1 MAGDWIKLRT
11 NLPGDPAVIAMA
23 RALREDAFTI
33 VGRLHALWAW
43 ADQHTDDGDLPY
55 TVLADIDD
63 VVKKRGFAQQMLRVG
78 WLESRG
84 EEPGV
89 IIPMWDRHNGRSAK
103 KRCLDSE
110 AQRRKRETHT
120 DINRTMSESHS
131 DKTRPEPDQRRE
143 EKSYTPIVPASG
155 DEPGEKNEEQTSEEP
170 QAIADRNRALARAKA
185 LFRMRPGTPLD
196 PAETRAWG
204 KMSAIVAA
212 TADDDWLRL
221 EKYYAADLPDKN
233 NFRRRTLATLLNNW
247 SGEHIAAADYCGRIG
262 WRPGK
267 SEKKEKGVPPEGE
280 WRDVLQVLREEK
292 NPAVADIDPRTVRSW
307 SQLPP
312 AAQTAIW
319 EAIAVAEKEA
329 A

>member
-78 WLESRG
+78 WLEHRG

-143 EKSYTPIVPASG
+143 DNSNTPIVPASG
-155 DEPGEKNEEQTSEEP
+155 DKASKENTSPEAAAIEQ
-170 QAIADRNRALARAKA
+170 NLVRAKA
-185 LFRMRPGTPLD
+185 IFRKRPTTPLD
-196 PAETRAWG
+196 PSEHRAWR
-204 KMSAIVAA
+204 KVADLLEG
-212 TADDDWLRL
+212 TTETEWLQL
-221 EKYYAADLPDKN
+221 EAYYAADIPDKDN
-233 NFRRRTLATLLNNW
+233 YRRRELATLLNHW
-247 SGEHIAAADYCGRIG
+247 SGELTKAAAWCKQTD
-262 WRPGK
+262 WHPD
-267 SEKKEKGVPPEGE
+267 SAKKEKDGGAPPDDL
-280 WRDVLQVLREEK
+280 WREVLHALY
-292 NPAVADIDPRTVRSW
+292 PDSDPNVYSTW
-307 SQLPP
+307 SQVPDSLR
-312 AAQTAIW
+312 AEILSAIQL
-319 EAIAVAEKEA
+319 AEKEA

>member
-131 DKTRPEPDQRRE
+131 DKKRPDPDQRRE
-143 EKSYTPIVPASG
+143 ENSNTPIVPKG
-155 DEPGEKNEEQTSEEP
+155 DENPEPPAEEKPETLL
-170 QAIADRNRALARAKA
+170 RAMA
-185 LFRMRPGTPLD
+185 LFRMRPATPLD
-196 PAETRAWG
+196 RSSARAW
-204 KMSAIVAA
+204 KIAKAAVLATSAAE
-212 TADDDWLRL
+212 WSRL
-221 EKYYAADLPDKN
+221 EAYYAADLPDKDDY
-233 NFRRRTLATLLNNW
+233 RRQDLSTLLNNW
-247 SGEHIAAADYCGRIG
+247 SGELTKAARYCERQGLH
-262 WRPGK
+262 PD
-267 SEKKEKGVPPEGE
+267 SAKKEKDGGAPPDDL
-280 WRDVLQVLREEK
+280 WREVLHALY
-292 NPAVADIDPRTVRSW
+292 PDSDPSVYSTW
-307 SQLPP
+307 SQVPDSLR
-312 AAQTAIW
+312 AEILSAIQL
-319 EAIAVAEKEA
+319 AEKEA

>member
-78 WLESRG
+78 WLEHRG

-143 EKSYTPIVPASG
+143 EKSNTPIVPASG
-155 DEPGEKNEEQTSEEP
+155 DEPADEKPEQKDE
-170 QAIADRNRALARAKA
+170 ILLRAMA
-185 LFRMRPGTPLD
+185 LFRMRPTTPLD
-196 PAETRAWG
+196 RSQRRAWLNNWQ
-204 KMSAIVAA
+204 AVAS
-212 TADDDWLRL
+212 TDHIYEWPLL
-221 EKYYAADLPDKN
+221 EAYYAADIPARDDI
-233 NFRRRTLATLLNNW
+233 RRRDLATLLNNW
-247 SGEHIAAADYCGRIG
+247 SGELTRARRWSEQTG
-262 WRPGK
+262 WHPQN
-267 SEKKEKGVPPEGE
+267 SEKKEEGAPPDDL
-280 WRDVLQVLREEK
+280 WREVLHALY
-292 NPAVADIDPRTVRSW
+292 PDSDPSVYSTW
-307 SQLPP
+307 SQVPDSLR
-312 AAQTAIW
+312 TEILSAIQL
-319 EAIAVAEKEA
+319 AEKEA

>member
-78 WLESRG
+78 WLEHRG

-131 DKTRPEPDQRRE
+131 DKKRPDPDQRRE
-143 EKSYTPIVPASG
+143 EKSNTPIVPASG
-155 DEPGEKNEEQTSEEP
+155 DEPGEIEAGHGHDNPHAALPDIPAQ
-170 QAIADRNRALARAKA
+170 NRALARAKA
-185 LFRMRPGTPLD
+185 IFRMRPGTLLD
-196 PAETRAWG
+196 RSQHRAW
-204 KMSAIVAA
+204 A
-212 TADDDWLRL
+212 TAAPAVTTTTDSEWQLL
-221 EKYYAADLPDKN
+221 EAYYAADIPARDDI
-233 NFRRRTLATLLNNW
+233 RRRDLATLLNNW
-247 SGEHIAAADYCGRIG
+247 SGELTRARR
-262 WRPGK
+262 W
-267 SEKKEKGVPPEGE
+267 SEQTDWHPDSAKKEKDGGAPPDDL
-280 WRDVLQVLREEK
+280 WREVLRALY
-292 NPAVADIDPRTVRSW
+292 PDSDPNVYSTW
-307 SQLPP
+307 SQVPDSLR
-312 AAQTAIW
+312 TEILSAIQL
-319 EAIAVAEKEA
+319 AEKEA

>member
-23 RALREDAFTI
+23 RALREDPFTI

-43 ADQHTDDGDLPY
+43 ADQHTDDGELPY

-63 VVKKRGFAQQMLRVG
+63 VVKKRGFAEQMVRVG
-78 WLESRG
+78 WLEHRG
-84 EEPGV
+84 TDPGV
-89 IIPMWDRHNGRSAK
+89 IIPLWERHNGRSAK

-131 DKTRPEPDQRRE
+131 DKKRREPDQRRE
-143 EKSYTPIVPASG
+143 EKSFTPIVPASG
-155 DEPGEKNEEQTSEEP
+155 DEPSSDPSQETEP
-170 QAIADRNRALARAKA
+170 DAPAIADRNRALARAKA

-196 PAETRAWG
+196 PAETRAWS
-204 KMSAIVAA
+204 KVAAIVTA
-212 TADDDWLRL
+212 TPDADWLRL
-221 EKYYAADLPDKN
+221 EKYYSADLPDKN

-247 SGEHIAAADYCGRIG
+247 SGEHIAAAEYCGRIG
-262 WRPGK
+262 WRPENA
-267 SEKKEKGVPPEGE
+267 EKKEKGAPPEGE
-280 WRDVLQVLREEK
+280 WRDVLQVLLEEK
-292 NPAVADIDPRTVRSW
+292 NPAVADIDPRAVRSW
-307 SQLPP
+307 SQLPD
-312 AAQTAIW
+312 AAQTAILL
-319 EAIAVAEKEA
+319 AIADAEKEA

>member
-78 WLESRG
+78 WLEHRG

-131 DKTRPEPDQRRE
+131 DKTRPDPDQRRE
-143 EKSYTPIVPASG
+143 EKSNTPIVPASG
-155 DEPGEKNEEQTSEEP
+155 DEKLEEKP
-170 QAIADRNRALARAKA
+170 AHLLRAMA
-185 LFRMRPGTPLD
+185 LFRMRPATPLD
-196 PAETRAWG
+196 RSTRRAW
-204 KMSAIVAA
+204 KLAA
-212 TADDDWLRL
+212 PAVTATSDAEWSRL
-221 EKYYAADLPDKN
+221 ESYYAAELPDKDDY
-233 NFRRRTLATLLNNW
+233 RRQDLSTLLNNW
-247 SGEHIAAADYCGRIG
+247 SGELTKAARYCERQGLH
-262 WRPGK
+262 PD
-267 SEKKEKGVPPEGE
+267 SAKKEKNGGAPPDDL
-280 WRDVLQVLREEK
+280 WREVLHALY
-292 NPAVADIDPRTVRSW
+292 PDSDPSVYSTW
-307 SQLPP
+307 SQVPDSLR
-312 AAQTAIW
+312 TEILSAIQL
-319 EAIAVAEKEA
+319 AEKEA